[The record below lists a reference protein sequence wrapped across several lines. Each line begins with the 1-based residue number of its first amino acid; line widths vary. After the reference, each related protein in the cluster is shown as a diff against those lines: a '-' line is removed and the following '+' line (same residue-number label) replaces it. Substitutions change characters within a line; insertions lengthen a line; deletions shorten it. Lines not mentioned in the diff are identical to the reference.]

1 MNAANLSL
9 DTGQQYYCLLIK
21 FFCGWSNRCINM
33 NVHTQFWSEKLKYG
47 SAWSILC
54 GVTALCLCSDC
65 LVLNNIELVMTGAE
79 VLVAYIK
86 ALAWQSPVGA
96 EKEHRRNLEY

>member
-1 MNAANLSL
+1 
-9 DTGQQYYCLLIK
+9 
-21 FFCGWSNRCINM
+21 M
-33 NVHTQFWSEKLKYG
+33 NVHTQFWSEKLKRD

-54 GVTALCLCSDC
+54 NVTALCLCSDY
-65 LVLNNIELVMTGAE
+65 LVLNNIELVMTRAE

-86 ALAWQSPVGA
+86 ALSWQSPVGA